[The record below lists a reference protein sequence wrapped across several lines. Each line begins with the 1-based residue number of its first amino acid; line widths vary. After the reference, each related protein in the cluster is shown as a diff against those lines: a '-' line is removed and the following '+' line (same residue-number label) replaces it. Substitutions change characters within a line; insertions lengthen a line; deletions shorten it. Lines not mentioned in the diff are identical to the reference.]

1 MLRTDFSRRGV
12 PWVELLLRR
21 GGGSAALNLGW
32 RHRASALASLVA
44 AGALVR
50 GRLRLAAGAL
60 VALAAL
66 NAPFYALLARRRGPG
81 EAVLGVGLHAVHHLT
96 GVASVP
102 AAVAAHMREQ
112 RGRPR
117 A

>member
-1 MLRTDFSRRGV
+1 V

-50 GRLRLAAGAL
+50 GRIRLATGAL

-66 NAPFYALLARRRGPG
+66 NASFYALLARRRGPAA
-81 EAVLGVGLHAVHHLT
+81 AVLGVGLHAIHHLT
-96 GVASVP
+96 GAASVP
-102 AAVAAHMREQ
+102 AGIVAHLRGQ